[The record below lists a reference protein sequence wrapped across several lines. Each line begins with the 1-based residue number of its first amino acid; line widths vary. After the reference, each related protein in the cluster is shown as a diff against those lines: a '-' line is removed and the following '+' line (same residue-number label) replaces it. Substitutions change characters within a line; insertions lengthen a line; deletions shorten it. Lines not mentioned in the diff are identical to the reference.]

1 MSKKKR
7 LLIEEWLPAA
17 AIGVES
23 MRERST
29 GQNPPNAR
37 LHVWFAR
44 RPLCASRAAVLGSL
58 VPADFPRDLF
68 ERLIGFGRSG
78 EELVAVRELMDTGV
92 KIPGGFG
99 CDRAFKNKLL
109 DEDLEAMN
117 KVVEEF
123 WGEAPKVIDTMAGGG
138 SIPLESARLGFETYA
153 NELNPVAC
161 TILEATVEY
170 PFRFGTELAV
180 RAKHW
185 GKVLEE
191 RIAERLKPFYPKP
204 EAATVH
210 AYIYARTVPDPNV
223 EGNPPTPLVPDW
235 HLMNADGKE
244 IVANPIVDFAN
255 KSWRIEVRNVG
266 NMPGDLRKAPPASYK
281 GGTGY
286 SLFTATLSSKGEVT
300 AQGRPIDGDWIK
312 SAAQAGKMSCALYAV
327 AYKTGRGLE
336 FRPPTQTDLD
346 ALAAAETELNRVRL
360 GWERR
365 DILPN
370 EGVPVGHKTGT
381 GEGKGTD
388 VPLSRGERFF
398 TDMFTPRQLLAVGV
412 LIEELQR
419 LRPEIVASEGQEMGD
434 AVAHL
439 LAFGINKFLNHN
451 CNQTRFENTRGVIK
465 GKMDRHDY
473 AFKTTFAEMA
483 PGGAGSGLEWSIKNV
498 LDAYGD
504 ITKLAQTQRI
514 AVISQGSGTQLTHLE
529 DQSLTAVVVDPPY
542 DDNVQYSELADFFYV
557 WLKRSLG
564 KYHRPE
570 WFSTYLCDH
579 SEEAVVNHVRHLGDG
594 RKPKDAKEEARKFY
608 RKLMTESF
616 REAKRVLRD
625 DGVLTVMFTH
635 KKQEA
640 WGALFASLIEAGFT
654 ITATWPIKTESE
666 HSLHQAK
673 KNAAQS
679 TVFLVARKRE
689 SGTDRGYYDA
699 AMRKEI
705 ELAAR
710 NAAERLENDGLNA
723 VDQLVGSFGP
733 AMEVFSRYDS
743 VVTDTGQPVDVAD
756 ALEIASD
763 AVMGWRVE
771 KLADAGLEGVEPE
784 GRFALLFWD
793 VLKAEEV
800 RFNEVKLLGHAVGM
814 DVERLVA
821 AGLVTKTGDKV
832 KVLPAK
838 ERRRDEPLTQEQVQT
853 LFGPE
858 IVEGRRRRK
867 SDVLKVHPNDPS
879 FRTALDACHA
889 VALAYAEAG
898 GGAAGIGVAKSLAR
912 RLSWSPDGP
921 VARLMEALVKAAPVA
936 VQFTKK
942 KGDAA
947 DRFPEFRAWRGI
959 LQEVFTIRPA
969 EWKPKQIESA
979 LVTKT
984 GQRNMSYS
992 SLDQEDMLVA
1002 AERYADDVYEKADDD
1017 QGDDS
1022 DE

>member
-1 MSKKKR
+1 M
-7 LLIEEWLPAA
+7 
-17 AIGVES
+17 
-23 MRERST
+23 
-29 GQNPPNAR
+29 
-37 LHVWFAR
+37 
-44 RPLCASRAAVLGSL
+44 
-58 VPADFPRDLF
+58 
-68 ERLIGFGRSG
+68 
-78 EELVAVRELMDTGV
+78 
-92 KIPGGFG
+92 
-99 CDRAFKNKLL
+99 
-109 DEDLEAMN
+109 
-117 KVVEEF
+117 
-123 WGEAPKVIDTMAGGG
+123 
-138 SIPLESARLGFETYA
+138 
-153 NELNPVAC
+153 
-161 TILEATVEY
+161 
-170 PFRFGTELAV
+170 
-180 RAKHW
+180 
-185 GKVLEE
+185 
-191 RIAERLKPFYPKP
+191 
-204 EAATVH
+204 
-210 AYIYARTVPDPNV
+210 
-223 EGNPPTPLVPDW
+223 
-235 HLMNADGKE
+235 
-244 IVANPIVDFAN
+244 
-255 KSWRIEVRNVG
+255 
-266 NMPGDLRKAPPASYK
+266 
-281 GGTGY
+281 
-286 SLFTATLSSKGEVT
+286 
-300 AQGRPIDGDWIK
+300 
-312 SAAQAGKMSCALYAV
+312 
-327 AYKTGRGLE
+327 
-336 FRPPTQTDLD
+336 
-346 ALAAAETELNRVRL
+346 
-360 GWERR
+360 
-365 DILPN
+365 
-370 EGVPVGHKTGT
+370 
-381 GEGKGTD
+381 
-388 VPLSRGERFF
+388 
-398 TDMFTPRQLLAVGV
+398 GV
-412 LIEELQR
+412 LVEELQR
-419 LRPEIVASEGQEMGD
+419 LRPEIVAEEGAELGD
-434 AVAHL
+434 AVAHM
-439 LAFGINKFLNHN
+439 LAFGIDKFLNHN
-451 CNQTRFENTRGVIK
+451 CTQTRFENTRGVIK

-483 PGGAGSGLEWSIKNV
+483 PCGASSGLAWSINNV
-498 LDAYGD
+498 LDSYSD
-504 ITKLAQTQRI
+504 IAKFAQHSE
-514 AVISQGSGTQLTHLE
+514 VVEVSQGSATQLANLS
-529 DQSLTAVVVDPPY
+529 DKSICAVVVDPPY

-557 WLKRSLG
+557 WLKRTLG

-579 SEEAVVNHVRHLGDG
+579 SEEAVVNHVRHLDGG
-594 RKPKDAKEEARKFY
+594 RKPKEAKEEARKFY

-616 REAKRVLRD
+616 LEAKRVLRD

-689 SGTDRGYYDA
+689 PGAGRGFYDA

-710 NAAERLENDGLNA
+710 NAAQRLENDGLNA

-763 AVMGWRVE
+763 AVMSWRVE

-814 DVERLVA
+814 DVERLVV

-858 IVEGRRRRK
+858 IVEGKRRRK
-867 SDVLKVHPNDPS
+867 ADVLKVHPNDPS

-912 RLSWSPDGP
+912 RLGWSPDGP

-947 DRFPEFRAWRGI
+947 DRFPEFRAWREI
-959 LQEVFTIRPA
+959 LQEVFAIEPA
-969 EWKPKQIESA
+969 EWKPPKVE
-979 LVTKT
+979 L
-984 GQRNMSYS
+984 GNLFS
-992 SLDQEDMLVA
+992 STETEDDLEDEV
-1002 AERYADDVYEKADDD
+1002 EDEE
-1017 QGDDS
+1017 GDS

>member
-17 AIGVES
+17 AIGVEC
-23 MRERST
+23 MRERSSASALAPT
-29 GQNPPNAR
+29 TFM
-37 LHVWFAR
+37 HVWFAR

-99 CDRAFKNKLL
+99 CDRAFKNKLR

-161 TILEATVEY
+161 TILEATVGY

-185 GKVLEE
+185 GKVLEV

-210 AYIYARTVPDPNV
+210 AYIYARTVPDPNG

-244 IVANPIVDFAN
+244 IVANPIVDLAN

-286 SLFTATLSSKGEVT
+286 SLFTATLNSKGEVS

-312 SAAQAGKMSCALYAV
+312 SAAQTGRMGSTLYAV
-327 AYKTGRGLE
+327 AYKTSRGLE

-346 ALAAAETELNRVRL
+346 ALAAAEEELNRLRPD
-360 GWERR
+360 WERR
-365 DILPN
+365 DIIPT
-370 EGVPVGHKTGT
+370 EEFPMVA
-381 GEGKGTD
+381 
-388 VPLSRGERFF
+388 S
-398 TDMFTPRQLLAVGV
+398 DMRPRLYGMPRWADLFTPRQLLAMGV
-412 LIEELQR
+412 LVEELQR
-419 LRPEIVASEGQEMGD
+419 LRPEIIATEGQEKGG
-434 AVAHL
+434 AIAHL
-439 LAFGINKFLNHN
+439 LAFGIDKFLNWN
-451 CNQTRFENTRGVIK
+451 ASLASWNVRAQTMRSVF
-465 GKMDRHDY
+465 DRHDY
-473 AFKTTFAEMA
+473 SWKPTFGEMA
-483 PGGAGSGLEWSIKNV
+483 PVEASSGYLWALGNV
-498 LDAYGD
+498 LDSSRQLGEMASGSPSIA
-504 ITKLAQTQRI
+504 IT
-514 AVISQGSGTQLTHLE
+514 QGSATQLVHLE
-529 DQSLTAVVVDPPY
+529 DSSVEAVVVDPPY

-579 SEEAVVNHVRHLGDG
+579 SEEAVVNHVRHLDGG
-594 RKPKDAKEEARKFY
+594 RKPKEAKEEARRFY

-689 SGTDRGYYDA
+689 SGAGRGFYDA

-710 NAAERLENDGLNA
+710 NAAQRLENDGLNA

-838 ERRRDEPLTQEQVQT
+838 ERRRDEPLTHEQAQT

-858 IVEGRRRRK
+858 IVKGKRRRRA
-867 SDVLKVHPNDPS
+867 DVLKVHPNDPS
-879 FRTALDACHA
+879 FRTALDACQA

-947 DRFPEFRAWRGI
+947 DRFPEFRAWRDI
-959 LQEVFTIRPA
+959 LQEVFAIEPA
-969 EWKPKQIESA
+969 EWKPPKVELGNLFSSTESDDE
-979 LVTKT
+979 LQDEV
-984 GQRNMSYS
+984 
-992 SLDQEDMLVA
+992 QE
-1002 AERYADDVYEKADDD
+1002 EE
-1017 QGDDS
+1017 DDS

>member
-1 MSKKKR
+1 MSKKR

-78 EELVAVRELMDTGV
+78 EELVAIRALMDTGV

-99 CDRAFKNKLL
+99 CDRAFKSKLR

-138 SIPLESARLGFETYA
+138 SIPLESARLGFDTYA

-191 RIAERLKPFYPKP
+191 RITERLKPFYPKP

-210 AYIYARTVPDPNV
+210 AYIYARTVPDPNF
-223 EGNPPTPLVPDW
+223 EGNPATPLVPDW

-244 IVANPIVDFAN
+244 IVANPIVDLDN
-255 KSWRIEVRNVG
+255 KSWRIEVRYVG

-286 SLFTATLSSKGEVT
+286 SLFTASLNSTGEVT

-312 SAAQAGKMSCALYAV
+312 SAAQAGKMGSMLYAV

-346 ALAAAETELNRVRL
+346 ALVAAEEELNRLRPD
-360 GWERR
+360 WERR
-365 DILPN
+365 DILPS
-370 EGVPVGHKTGT
+370 EEIPLGDKTK
-381 GEGKGTD
+381 EVHNKGIYRWID
-388 VPLSRGERFF
+388 L
-398 TDMFTPRQLLAVGV
+398 FTPRQLLAMGV
-412 LIEELQR
+412 LVEELQK
-419 LRPEIVASEGQEMGD
+419 LRSEIITKEGTEIGD

-439 LAFGINKFLNHN
+439 LAFGIDKFLNHN

-483 PGGAGSGLEWSIKNV
+483 PCVPGSGLEWSIKNV
-498 LDAYGD
+498 LDAFGD
-504 ITKLAQTQRI
+504 ISELAQSEMVAQ
-514 AVISQGSGTQLTHLE
+514 ISQGSATQLSYLE
-529 DQSLTAVVVDPPY
+529 DNSVTAVVVDPPY

-557 WLKRSLG
+557 WLKRILG

-579 SEEAVVNHVRHLGDG
+579 SEEAVVNHVRHLDG
-594 RKPKDAKEEARKFY
+594 SRKPKEAKEEARKFY

-689 SGTDRGYYDA
+689 SGAGRGFYDA

-710 NAAERLENDGLNA
+710 NAAQRLENDGLNA

-921 VARLMEALVKAAPVA
+921 VARLMDALVKAAPVA
-936 VQFTKK
+936 VQYTKK

-947 DRFPEFRAWRGI
+947 DRFPEFRAWRDI
-959 LQEVFTIRPA
+959 LQEVFAIKPA
-969 EWKPKQIESA
+969 EWKPPKVELGNLFSSTES
-979 LVTKT
+979 
-984 GQRNMSYS
+984 
-992 SLDQEDMLVA
+992 DDEPEDEV
-1002 AERYADDVYEKADDD
+1002 EEEE
-1017 QGDDS
+1017 DDS

>member
-1 MSKKKR
+1 M
-7 LLIEEWLPAA
+7 IEEWLPAA
-17 AIGVES
+17 AIGVEC
-23 MRERST
+23 MRERSSASALAPT
-29 GQNPPNAR
+29 TFM
-37 LHVWFAR
+37 HVWFAR

-99 CDRAFKNKLL
+99 CDRAFKNKLR

-191 RIAERLKPFYPKP
+191 RIAERLKPYYPKP
-204 EAATVH
+204 DAATVH

-223 EGNPPTPLVPDW
+223 DGNPATPLVPDW

-244 IVANPIVDFAN
+244 IVANPIVDLAN

-266 NMPGDLRKAPPASYK
+266 NLPGDLRKAPPASYK

-312 SAAQAGKMSCALYAV
+312 SAAQTGRMGSTLYAV
-327 AYKTGRGLE
+327 AYKTSRGLE
-336 FRPPTQTDLD
+336 FRPPTQSDLD
-346 ALAAAETELNRVRL
+346 ALAAAEEELNRVRPD
-360 GWERR
+360 WERR
-365 DILPN
+365 DILPS
-370 EGVPVGHKTGT
+370 EEIPLGDKTK
-381 GEGKGTD
+381 EVHNKGIYRWID
-388 VPLSRGERFF
+388 L
-398 TDMFTPRQLLAVGV
+398 FTPRQLLAMGV
-412 LIEELQR
+412 LVEELQR
-419 LRPEIVASEGQEMGD
+419 LRPEIIATEGQEKGD
-434 AVAHL
+434 AVTHL
-439 LAFGINKFLNHN
+439 LAFGIDKFLNHN
-451 CNQTRFENTRGVIK
+451 CSQTRFENTRGVVK

-483 PGGAGSGLEWSIKNV
+483 PAVAGSGYDWSANNV
-498 LDAYGD
+498 LDAYKA
-504 ITKLAQTQRI
+504 IAQLVQFEKH
-514 AVISQGSGTQLTHLE
+514 VEISNGSATQLASVE
-529 DQSLTAVVVDPPY
+529 DKSVTAVVVDPPY

-579 SEEAVVNHVRHLGDG
+579 AEEAVVNHVRHLGGG
-594 RKPKDAKEEARKFY
+594 RKPKEAKEVAREFY
-608 RKLMTESF
+608 RRLMTESF

-689 SGTDRGYYDA
+689 SGAGRGFYDA

-710 NAAERLENDGLNA
+710 KAAQRLENDGLNA

-947 DRFPEFRAWRGI
+947 DRFPEFRAWRDI
-959 LQEVFTIRPA
+959 LQEVFTIEPA
-969 EWKPKQIESA
+969 EWKPPKVELGNLFSSTESDDE
-979 LVTKT
+979 L
-984 GQRNMSYS
+984 
-992 SLDQEDMLVA
+992 EDEV
-1002 AERYADDVYEKADDD
+1002 EEEE
-1017 QGDDS
+1017 DDS